1 MGGGWGD
8 GWVYEGTCALI
19 APSAPPPR
27 HPRPTTL
34 IGLVLTFQGPVQPVK
49 SAEIAINSATTKAG
63 GAGCVTTA
71 TLCNCRGLS
80 LLCTALAYALRLQ
93 YKHQGAGQLQY
104 ALVIFA
110 VARGSRGHRFS
121 VISRSHGF
129 AWARN
134 RLYAE
139 NRMIH
144 GAIEPEDATS

>member
-1 MGGGWGD
+1 MGCGWGD

-49 SAEIAINSATTKAG
+49 SAEMAINSATKAG

-93 YKHQGAGQLQY
+93 YKHQAQANY
-104 ALVIFA
+104 STSTCTCTYPVVIHRHPGRRARKPRPQVLGNFPFA
-110 VARGSRGHRFS
+110 WGSRGLETGSMQR
-121 VISRSHGF
+121 
-129 AWARN
+129 
-134 RLYAE
+134 
-139 NRMIH
+139 
-144 GAIEPEDATS
+144 IE